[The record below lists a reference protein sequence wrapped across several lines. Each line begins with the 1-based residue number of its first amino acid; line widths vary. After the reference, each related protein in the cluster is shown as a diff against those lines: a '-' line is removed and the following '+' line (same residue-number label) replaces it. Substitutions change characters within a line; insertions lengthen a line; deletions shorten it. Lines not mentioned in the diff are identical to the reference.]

1 MGEFRDPSSI
11 EWQPVRPDVARGV
24 FGKALLSDPVRIVL
38 TRVAPGGAFTE
49 HRDGYGHF
57 FFFLSGTGRVRVGER
72 CEDVGAGAAVRVKA
86 GQAHSYENTGA
97 SDLTLLSVNLP
108 EG

>member
-1 MGEFRDPSSI
+1 MGEIRDPSSI

-24 FGKALLSDPVRIVL
+24 FGRTLLAGPVRIVL

-49 HRDGYGHF
+49 HRDAYGHF
-57 FFFLSGTGRVRVGER
+57 FYFLSGTGRVRVGER
-72 CEDVGAGAAVRVKA
+72 CDDVGAGASVRVMA
-86 GQAHSYENTGA
+86 GEAHSYENTGD

-108 EG
+108 GG

>member
-11 EWQPVRPDVARGV
+11 EWHPVRPDVARGV
-24 FGKALLSDPVRIVL
+24 FGKTLLSDPVRIVL

-57 FFFLSGTGRVRVGER
+57 FFFLSGAGRVRVGDR
-72 CEDVGAGAAVRVKA
+72 CEEVGAGTSVRVTA
-86 GQAHSYENTGA
+86 GEAHSYENSGD
-97 SDLTLLSVNLP
+97 SDLMLLSVNLP
-108 EG
+108 GG